1 MTKLLENAIA
11 EARALPESEQD
22 LGAKVLLS
30 VIHEDSGYHLTP
42 EQVEEVKRI
51 QQDLRDGKMDI
62 LSEDE
67 MAEFWRKLGA

>member
-1 MTKLLENAIA
+1 MTKLLEEAIA

-22 LGAKVLLS
+22 LAAEVLLT
-30 VIHEDSGYHLTP
+30 VIHPDSRYHLTP

-51 QQDLRDGKMDI
+51 QQDLREGKMDL

-67 MAEFWRKLGA
+67 MADLWRKLGA